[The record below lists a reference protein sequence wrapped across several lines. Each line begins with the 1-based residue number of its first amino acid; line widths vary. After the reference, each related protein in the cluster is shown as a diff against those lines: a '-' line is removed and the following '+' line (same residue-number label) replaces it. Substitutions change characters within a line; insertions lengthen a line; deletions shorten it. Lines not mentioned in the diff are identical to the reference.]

1 MFLKGLNDTQQKLFL
16 GLAQQ
21 LIEADARISDQ
32 EREMIYALSAEMGQ
46 QELIPDPTD
55 DVIATW
61 FPDHGSRTAIML
73 ELIGLSACDGR
84 VAPEESRLI
93 RRLQKLFAIPDA
105 ELKAYRAWVKKF
117 LTVKNEAAAFFVSSP
132 ARRAARP
139 TPTPATAAA
148 RRKTAKAAKS
158 SKTTKAAKSGKT
170 TKTATRAKAAKTAP
184 SRQAAVK
191 KAASPKKTSSRQTA
205 SRTK

>member
-1 MFLKGLNDTQQKLFL
+1 MFLKSLNDTQQKLFL

-55 DVIATW
+55 DVLRTW

-105 ELKAYRAWVKKF
+105 EMKAYQAWVKKF

-132 ARRAARP
+132 ARRTAQP
-139 TPTPATAAA
+139 TPTKATAAA
-148 RRKTAKAAKS
+148 RQKTAKTAKTA
-158 SKTTKAAKSGKT
+158 KTTKTAKSGKT
-170 TKTATRAKAAKTAP
+170 TKTATRARTPKTAP
-184 SRQAAVK
+184 SRQAAARKV
-191 KAASPKKTSSRQTA
+191 ASPQKPSSRKAA

>member
-1 MFLKGLNDTQQKLFL
+1 MFLKSLNDTQQKLFL

-55 DVIATW
+55 DVLRAW

-105 ELKAYRAWVKKF
+105 ELKAYQAWVKKF

-132 ARRAARP
+132 ARRTAQP
-139 TPTPATAAA
+139 TPTKASA
-148 RRKTAKAAKS
+148 RQKTAKTAKTA
-158 SKTTKAAKSGKT
+158 KTTKTAKTAKT
-170 TKTATRAKAAKTAP
+170 TKTATRAQPAKTAP
-184 SRQAAVK
+184 SRQAAVRK
-191 KAASPKKTSSRQTA
+191 VASPKKPSSRQTA